1 MSATSETGRSIRC
14 VYASELGYSAVTRRA
29 TRDDR
34 NTVSDT
40 RVDIL
45 ATFTL
50 HNLVPEGT
58 IAAVNPKHGVQL

>member
-1 MSATSETGRSIRC
+1 M
-14 VYASELGYSAVTRRA
+14 YASELGYSAVTRRA

-40 RVDIL
+40 RADIL

-58 IAAVNPKHGVQL
+58 IAAVNPKHGVPL